1 MVYVNNTT
9 DVQIMYI
16 PKSVRDANGKVYF
29 SAYST
34 MNLQGFSFHSE
45 EEESSS
51 LYHLV
56 AIELPNDIKDGE
68 YEYTLSDNNG
78 ILSTGLLVIGG
89 LSKAVEYKN
98 EIQYEQYS
106 E

>member
-1 MVYVNNTT
+1 MVYLNNTT

-16 PKSVRDANGKVYF
+16 PKSVRDAHGKVF
-29 SAYST
+29 FKAYST

-45 EEESSS
+45 EEESSP

-56 AIELPNDIKDGE
+56 AIELPSDIKDGE
-68 YEYTLSDNNG
+68 YEYSLSDDNG
-78 ILSTGLLVIGG
+78 TLSTGLLVIGS
-89 LSKAVEYKN
+89 LSKAVEYNNK
-98 EIQYEQYS
+98 IQYEQYS